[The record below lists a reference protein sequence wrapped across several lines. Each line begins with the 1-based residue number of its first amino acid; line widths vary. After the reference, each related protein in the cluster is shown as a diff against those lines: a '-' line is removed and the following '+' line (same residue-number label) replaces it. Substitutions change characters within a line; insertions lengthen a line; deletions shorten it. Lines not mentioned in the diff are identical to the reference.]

1 MATNC
6 FENFIGIKCV
16 STSTPK
22 SGLYVDDLEGINLRF
37 AADVADSGFTSGIN
51 LIQSKISFA
60 TQIVLDEIAKFA
72 SPYFRMN
79 SLIDELKVGDWVSPV
94 SYLSPAA
101 ANKGVRITTRESRM
115 LRIRVQSVQIRIQQP
130 AFTGNIEINDGI
142 FVQQYPFTTDVDG
155 FAEIYPN
162 YLSDTA
168 EIYIVTSNTLINPLN
183 TKVKSS
189 CNCST
194 AKSRFLSANGWN
206 GSSTSSTSFGL
217 VVQAVAECSPDEI
230 ACLLA
235 QRLRF
240 PILYKS
246 GIEIVKEALTTDR
259 LNSVTLLDSDKCEF
273 MLTEFEKQY
282 QSHFETTIKSLPS
295 LFSRM
300 DDICVVCN
308 QSRFVYGLP

>member
-1 MATNC
+1 
-6 FENFIGIKCV
+6 
-16 STSTPK
+16 
-22 SGLYVDDLEGINLRF
+22 
-37 AADVADSGFTSGIN
+37 
-51 LIQSKISFA
+51 
-60 TQIVLDEIAKFA
+60 
-72 SPYFRMN
+72 MN

-155 FAEIYPN
+155 FAEVYPN

-217 VVQAVAECSPDEI
+217 VVQAVAECSSDEI

-235 QRLRF
+235 QKIRF
-240 PILYKS
+240 PVLYKS
-246 GIEIVKEALTTDR
+246 GIEIVKEAITTDR

-282 QSHFETTIKSLPS
+282 QTHFDTAVKSLPS

>member
-1 MATNC
+1 MATSC
-6 FENFIGIKCV
+6 FENFIGLKCV

-22 SGLYVDDLEGINLRF
+22 SGLYIDDLEGINLRF
-37 AADVADSGFTSGIN
+37 AADVADSGFMSGIN
-51 LIQSKISFA
+51 LIQSKIAFA
-60 TQIVLDEIAKFA
+60 TQLVLDEIARYA
-72 SPYFRMN
+72 TPYFRMN
-79 SLIDELKVGDWVSPV
+79 SLIDELKVGDWSTPLT
-94 SYLSPAA
+94 YLTPSAFD
-101 ANKGVRITTRESRM
+101 KGVRITTRESRM
-115 LRIRVQSVQIRIQQP
+115 LRIRIQSVQIRIQETN
-130 AFTGNIEINDGI
+130 FSGNILIEDGI
-142 FVQQYPFTTDVDG
+142 FTNQFPFTTDSDG
-155 FAEIYPN
+155 FAEIFPN

-168 EIYIVTSNTLINPLN
+168 EVYVVTDNTSINPVN

-217 VVQAVAECSPDEI
+217 VVYAVAECSSDEI
-230 ACLLA
+230 ACILA
-235 QRLRF
+235 QKIRF

-246 GIEIVKEALTTDR
+246 GIEIVKEAITTDR

-273 MLTEFEKQY
+273 MLQEFEKQY
-282 QSHFETTIKSLPS
+282 EQHLQTTIKSLPS

-300 DDICVVCN
+300 DDVCIVCN

>member
-1 MATNC
+1 MATSC
-6 FENFIGIKCV
+6 FENFIGLKCI
-16 STSTPK
+16 STTTPK
-22 SGLYVDDLEGINLRF
+22 SGLYIDDLEGINLRF

-51 LIQSKISFA
+51 LIQSKINFS

-72 SPYFRMN
+72 SPYFRIN
-79 SLIDELKVGDWVSPV
+79 SLIDELKVGDWISPV
-94 SYLSPAA
+94 QYLSPSPAD
-101 ANKGVRITTRESRM
+101 KGVRITTRESRM
-115 LRIRVQSVQIRIQQP
+115 LRIRVQSVQIRIQEV
-130 AFTGNIEINDGI
+130 AFSGNLTIEDGI
-142 FVQQYPFTTDVDG
+142 FSTNYPFTTDADG
-155 FAEIYPN
+155 FAEVFPN

-168 EIYIVTSNTLINPLN
+168 EIYIVIDNSLISPLN

-230 ACLLA
+230 ACILA
-235 QRLRF
+235 QKIRF

-246 GIEIVKEALTTDR
+246 GIEIVKEAMTTDR

-273 MLTEFEKQY
+273 MLNEFEKQY

-308 QSRFVYGLP
+308 QSRFVYGTP

>member
-16 STSTPK
+16 STSAPK
-22 SGLYVDDLEGINLRF
+22 SGLYIDDLEGINLRF

-60 TQIVLDEIAKFA
+60 TQLVLDEIAKFA
-72 SPYFRMN
+72 SPYFRIN
-79 SLIDELKVGDWVSPV
+79 SLIDELKVGDWATPLT
-94 SYLSPAA
+94 YLTPSAVDR
-101 ANKGVRITTRESRM
+101 GIRITTRESRM
-115 LRIRVQSVQIRIQQP
+115 LRIRVQSVQIRIQQT

-142 FVQQYPFTTDVDG
+142 FVQQYPFTTDANG
-155 FAEIYPN
+155 FAEIFPD

-168 EIYIVTSNTLINPLN
+168 EIYVTTDNTSINPVN

-194 AKSRFLSANGWN
+194 AKSRFLSGNGWN
-206 GSSTSSTSFGL
+206 GNSTSSSSFGL
-217 VVQAVAECSPDEI
+217 VVQAVAECSSDEI

-235 QRLRF
+235 QKIRF
-240 PILYKS
+240 PVLYKS
-246 GIEIVKEALTTDR
+246 GIEIVKEAITTDR

-273 MLTEFEKQY
+273 MLNEFEKQY
-282 QSHFETTIKSLPS
+282 QSHFDTAVKSLPS